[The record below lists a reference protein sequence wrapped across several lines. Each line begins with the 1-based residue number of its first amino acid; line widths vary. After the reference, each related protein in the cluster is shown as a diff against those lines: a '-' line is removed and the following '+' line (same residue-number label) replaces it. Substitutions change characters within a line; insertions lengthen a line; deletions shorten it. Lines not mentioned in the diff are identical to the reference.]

1 MKFAMVYLLVSSLT
15 HSPLLAGAALLAFW
29 LAGGSWWVGRLPDL
43 FGPWRRWQQER
54 ALRDLLA
61 TNPHD
66 LNART
71 DLAGL
76 VAERNPAEAKELLG
90 EVLRRYPEQALPH
103 YWLGVACLRSGD
115 LAGGQA
121 AIDAALER
129 RRDLRW
135 GEPGLVLGDAYA
147 AAGRHAEAIRAYE
160 RALHVHGSYAEVWFK
175 AGQAA
180 KAGGDA
186 ARARHFWQS
195 TLRTTQGAPPFKRRK
210 DRLWRWRAW
219 WALRAW

>member
-61 TNPHD
+61 THPHD

-90 EVLRRYPEQALPH
+90 TWALQVVDLEHGPDDGVELVGERLRQA
-103 YWLGVACLRSGD
+103 
-115 LAGGQA
+115 
-121 AIDAALER
+121 
-129 RRDLRW
+129 
-135 GEPGLVLGDAYA
+135 
-147 AAGRHAEAIRAYE
+147 
-160 RALHVHGSYAEVWFK
+160 
-175 AGQAA
+175 
-180 KAGGDA
+180 GDA
-186 ARARHFWQS
+186 AGLDLHRQS
-195 TLRTTQGAPPFKRRK
+195 
-210 DRLWRWRAW
+210 
-219 WALRAW
+219 